1 MADLRRPISAAFESV
16 FYAREAG
23 LVGTVAYKI
32 LDNDGAEFAAA
43 TTAGIIEIAPGV
55 YRAEPTAPGTEG
67 QWSVVWSK
75 DGTFGALTLGIDS
88 LETYDPGVAAPTV
101 GDVVPMTEDSFGLG
115 VGPCQSWTTAEA
127 VAECCDGADSD
138 VSIFDDSIVAASELL
153 YALSANRF
161 SGECGPKRVR
171 PCGISSCFWPRDLA
185 VEWTGTSWALAS
197 TMTADM
203 PDRATGCGCSPL
215 GFVPLAGWA
224 REILEVTIDG
234 AVVDPATYR
243 LDEHRRLVRT
253 YENGERAFWPSCQ
266 DVAADYT
273 EDGTFSVLYSYG
285 LSVPASG
292 QLAARELAC
301 AIYQSCGTGAANSA
315 DCVLPNN
322 VVKVVRQG
330 ITLEL
335 KAFTGWGY
343 DGTKRQWATGLP
355 LVDAFLNAFNPRGRR
370 KRRTAVFSPDLP
382 RYPRP
387 LGDALEAGS

>member
-1 MADLRRPISAAFESV
+1 MADLRRPISDPFETV

-23 LVGTVAYKI
+23 LVGTVAYKL
-32 LDNDGAEFAAA
+32 LDNDGNEVIAA
-43 TTAGIIEIAPGV
+43 TTAGISEIAPGV
-55 YRAEPTAPGTEG
+55 YKAEPNAPGTEG

-75 DGTFGALTLGIDS
+75 DGTFGALTLGIDA
-88 LETYDPGVAAPTV
+88 LETYDPGVSAPTI
-101 GDVVPMTEDSFGLG
+101 GDVVPMSEDEFGLS
-115 VGPCQSWTTAEA
+115 VGPCQSWTTADA

-138 VSIFDDSIVAASELL
+138 TSIFDDSIVAASELL
-153 YALSANRF
+153 YALSSNRF

-171 PCGISSCFWPRDLA
+171 PCGVSSCFFPRDMP
-185 VEWTGTSWALAS
+185 VSWTGSGWHVIEGPSDPPARS
-197 TMTADM
+197 
-203 PDRATGCGCSPL
+203 RGCGCTPL
-215 GFVPLAGWA
+215 SVVPLAGWV

-234 AVVDPATYR
+234 ELVDPATYR

-253 YENGERAFWPSCQ
+253 YEDGERAYWPSC
-266 DVAADYT
+266 DDAAADYT
-273 EDGTFSVLYSYG
+273 EEGTFSILYTYG
-285 LSVPASG
+285 LPVPASG

-301 AIYQSCGTGAANSA
+301 AIYRSCGSGAAANDA

-335 KAFTGWGY
+335 KTFTGWGY
-343 DGTKRQWATGLP
+343 DNARKQWATGLP

-370 KRRTAVFSPDLP
+370 KRRTTVWSPDLA

-387 LGDALEAGS
+387 YGDALEATS